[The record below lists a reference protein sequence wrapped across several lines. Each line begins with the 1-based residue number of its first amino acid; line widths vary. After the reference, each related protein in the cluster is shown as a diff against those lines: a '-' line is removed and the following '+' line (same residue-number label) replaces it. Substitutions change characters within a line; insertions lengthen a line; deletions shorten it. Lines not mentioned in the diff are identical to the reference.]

1 MLIISGL
8 FKRDK
13 PKLNKEDEDKF
24 LKQKELREVERL
36 SKLIKLENKRENLLF
51 LQHERPLTLK
61 ELREKRQ
68 VEKDITDLH

>member
-1 MLIISGL
+1 VLIISGL